1 MVSLHDRHFRAAFLI
16 SFWPIVGVLGACGL
30 VACTHSLRGPKL
42 YEGPR
47 LAPTQI
53 ARITHDDYA
62 RILKVDE
69 REVSGSEFE
78 VLPGCHTVSIAY
90 AVTVHKTT
98 SVWPESVPSLVR
110 GLLTAKV
117 VQAANTKK
125 TTTTYGSSATTTYE
139 TINPIVFGIDM
150 KPSIVYWFKA
160 TFNGSDFFP
169 EVVEQDE
176 ANRSFPP
183 GVHCPSPQPR
193 DTAR

>member
-1 MVSLHDRHFRAAFLI
+1 MVGI
-16 SFWPIVGVLGACGL
+16 LGACGL
-30 VACTHSLRGPKL
+30 LACGPLPIKGPKL
-42 YEGPR
+42 YSGPP
-47 LAPTQI
+47 LSPTQV
-53 ARITHDDYA
+53 ARITHDDYG

-78 VLPGCHTVSIAY
+78 VLPGCHAVSVAY
-90 AVTVHKTT
+90 AVTVKKG
-98 SVWPESVPSLVR
+98 SWVPMPF
-110 GLLTAKV
+110 LTVDLPAIHE

-125 TTTTYGSSATTTYE
+125 TTATYSSKTTTTYE
-139 TINPIVFGIDM
+139 TINPIVFAIDM

-183 GVHCPSPQPR
+183 GVHCPSPKPR